1 MSKKRLSQIGMG
13 LILAL
18 TCFQNA
24 SAQWPNWRAKPVRQ
38 NIDLL
43 PPPGDLLP
51 PSYAAKYNRPSYLAG
66 RIAYTIEPTSQEAM
80 AWERAVQRGYYA
92 NHAPRMETHYMY
104 PRAWEVLG
112 VDPKPKRDRSGQSG
126 QSGVIG
132 PEPVVP
138 WLDDSDQGDSDQ
150 EVQADDQN
158 RPQPTDRTRG
168 LELAPPI
175 ELLPSPPVR

>member
-1 MSKKRLSQIGMG
+1 MSKKRLSQLGMG
-13 LILAL
+13 LVLAL
-18 TCFQNA
+18 VSFQNA
-24 SAQWPNWRAKPVRQ
+24 SAQWPHWRSKPVRQ

-51 PSYAAKYNRPSYLAG
+51 PSYAAKYNRPRYLTG

-112 VDPKPKRDRSGQSG
+112 VDPKPKRDRSGQST
-126 QSGVIG
+126 QRAVIG

-138 WLDDSDQGDSDQ
+138 WLDDTSQEIWSESQVVPQQGG
-150 EVQADDQN
+150 
-158 RPQPTDRTRG
+158 PQPADGASG

>member
-1 MSKKRLSQIGMG
+1 MSKIRLPQLGMG
-13 LILAL
+13 LILVL
-18 TCFQNA
+18 ICSQNA

-51 PSYAAKYNRPSYLAG
+51 PSYAAKYNRPSYLTG
-66 RIAYTIEPTSQEAM
+66 RIAYTIEPSSQEAM
-80 AWERAVQRGYYA
+80 AWQRAVQKGYYA

-112 VDPKPKRDRSGQSG
+112 VDPKPKREPSGQNG

-138 WLDDSDQGDSDQ
+138 WLDDSDQEVEADGNDSL
-150 EVQADDQN
+150 
-158 RPQPTDRTRG
+158 RPTDRLPG

-175 ELLPSPPVR
+175 DLLPSPPVR

>member
-1 MSKKRLSQIGMG
+1 MSKTHLSHLGMA
-13 LILAL
+13 LAL
-18 TCFQNA
+18 VLVSFQNA

-43 PPPGDLLP
+43 PPPGDWLP
-51 PSYAAKYNRPSYLAG
+51 YSYAAKYNRPSYLTG

-80 AWERAVQRGYYA
+80 AWERAVQKGYYA

-112 VDPKPKRDRSGQSG
+112 VEPKPKGGPSAGPSDTRPTI
-126 QSGVIG
+126 V
-132 PEPVVP
+132 PEPVTP
-138 WLDDSDQGDSDQ
+138 WLDDSDHEGSSDAPDGQ
-150 EVQADDQN
+150 STGGRIPN
-158 RPQPTDRTRG
+158 

-175 ELLPSPPVR
+175 ELSEPRPSR

>member
-1 MSKKRLSQIGMG
+1 
-13 LILAL
+13 
-18 TCFQNA
+18 
-24 SAQWPNWRAKPVRQ
+24 
-38 NIDLL
+38 
-43 PPPGDLLP
+43 
-51 PSYAAKYNRPSYLAG
+51 
-66 RIAYTIEPTSQEAM
+66 
-80 AWERAVQRGYYA
+80 
-92 NHAPRMETHYMY
+92 MY